1 MHGRLFLTLLASLL
15 VPGVL
20 LLPAQPACADPVSEQ
35 MDKAAAAYR
44 AHDVPTTITALDVA
58 AALLRQ
64 GRADAL
70 ARLLPSPPP
79 GWTADPS
86 ETSTQSAAMLGGG
99 TSATRTYHHEDQ
111 QVEVQ
116 LTTDSPMLQGMATLI
131 SGPLAVAAGVR
142 TVTVGGHALAY
153 TPSDNG
159 FMALVADKIVVKVDG
174 NKQVPE
180 ATLRSFVAAIDFDA
194 VEKLAH

>member
-1 MHGRLFLTLLASLL
+1 MHGRLFLTLLPTLL
-15 VPGVL
+15 LAGL
-20 LLPAQPACADPVSEQ
+20 LLPVQSAHADAVSEQ

-44 AHDVPTTITALDVA
+44 VHDVPTTIAALDVA

-70 ARLLPSPPP
+70 ALLLPSPPP
-79 GWTADPS
+79 GWTADAA

-99 TSATRTYHHEDQ
+99 TSAMRTYHHDDQ

-116 LTTDSPMLQGMATLI
+116 FTTDSPMLQGMATLI

-142 TVTVGGHALAY
+142 TVTVGGRTLAY
-153 TPSDNG
+153 TPRDNG
-159 FMALVADKIVVKVDG
+159 FMTLVADRIVVKADG

-180 ATLRSFVAAIDFDA
+180 PTLRAFVAAIDFDA
-194 VEKLAH
+194 IEKLAH